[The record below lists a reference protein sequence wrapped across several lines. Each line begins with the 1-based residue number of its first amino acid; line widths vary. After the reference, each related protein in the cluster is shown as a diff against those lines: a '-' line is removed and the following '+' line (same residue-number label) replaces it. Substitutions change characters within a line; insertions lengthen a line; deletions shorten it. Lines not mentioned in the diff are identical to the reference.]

1 LTNLQNPGTDS
12 GGCRNEDITCNIIT
26 SYFEHKVDASY
37 TTVQKQSFDQ
47 KHLIKSF
54 DQVFCFN
61 IL

>member
-37 TTVQKQSFDQ
+37 TTVQKFGDG
-47 KHLIKSF
+47 KINVYKKGCNHLIK
-54 DQVFCFN
+54 N
-61 IL
+61 I